1 LVQEARAKFKTQVA
15 ALDKA
20 KFEKARSLHAK
31 FDAALAQNISL
42 LKQRQ
47 LLADAVLLA
56 GKREEI
62 AREWLPP
69 AATAGSADAK
79 EKKSA
84 PLTHMGLKESIPWL
98 LEKGAKLRYKSAK
111 KQVLLKDPQPLLSGH
126 VEFSSV
132 SLVSCAAENNG
143 PEIQDRDFDRLAP
156 LRGTRSLV
164 ISGFKIGDSA
174 FTFLEA
180 WKEMEDFT
188 LMGALVTDK
197 LASRLAKF
205 PMLREVSVARCEK
218 VTGDFVHQLAATLPK
233 LEALHLN
240 DVDLGDQ
247 SVDDLL
253 SFKRLTS
260 LKLRGTRITDQ
271 GLARIAALKTLKDLD
286 VGNTKVTLAGL
297 GSLSGLKLSALGF
310 LSTDSPS
317 FATDVAEVAK
327 VLPKL
332 EGLSLTGSEFRL
344 EHAEALT
351 AFRELRSLSMM
362 DTSPKGPALAALQKL
377 KNLESFR
384 CQHAGFGDDEL
395 GGLAENK
402 HLKNINVNNTSITNA
417 GLLKLS
423 KNRDLKEVS
432 AISTAATEV
441 GAAGLEKAI
450 SGIRIVH

>member
-1 LVQEARAKFKTQVA
+1 MKNPAPASALLAFFLAALQPCAFTQQTNGTTAAEPSATQKWLTQVSAQFQDVYEKTVLAPYKEGLETARKGYQTAIASALQTASGAGQLREAELLRQERERFFTAGRMVPTEPSESPLVQEARAKFKTQVA

-111 KQVLLKDPQPLLSGH
+111 KQVLLKDPQPLRSGH

-188 LMGALVTDK
+188 LIGALVTDK

-271 GLARIAALKTLKDLD
+271 GLARLAALKTLKDLD
-286 VGNTKVTLAGL
+286 VGNTKVTL
-297 GSLSGLKLSALGF
+297 
-310 LSTDSPS
+310 
-317 FATDVAEVAK
+317 
-327 VLPKL
+327 
-332 EGLSLTGSEFRL
+332 
-344 EHAEALT
+344 
-351 AFRELRSLSMM
+351 
-362 DTSPKGPALAALQKL
+362 
-377 KNLESFR
+377 
-384 CQHAGFGDDEL
+384 
-395 GGLAENK
+395 
-402 HLKNINVNNTSITNA
+402 
-417 GLLKLS
+417 
-423 KNRDLKEVS
+423 
-432 AISTAATEV
+432 
-441 GAAGLEKAI
+441 GACRA
-450 SGIRIVH
+450 